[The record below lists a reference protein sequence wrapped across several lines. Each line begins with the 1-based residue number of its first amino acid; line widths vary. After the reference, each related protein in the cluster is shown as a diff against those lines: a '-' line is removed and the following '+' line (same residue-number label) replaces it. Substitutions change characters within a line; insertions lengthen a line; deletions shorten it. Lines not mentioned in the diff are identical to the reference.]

1 LDDFAQGNKSISFAG
16 AKRSRFRVEARPIW
30 LAPHDSKPMPA
41 VGAGVEEIRIREE
54 SGTYRVIYTARVA
67 EFVYVLHAFQKKT
80 QQTAKRD
87 LNLAHQ
93 RFQQIGQIPV

>member
-1 LDDFAQGNKSISFAG
+1 LQARKEASFELKLVQSG
-16 AKRSRFRVEARPIW
+16 

-41 VGAGVEEIRIREE
+41 AGTGVEEIRIREE

-67 EFVYVLHAFQKKT
+67 EFLYVLHAFQKKA